1 VYLQA
6 SNLEMR
12 QASVYR
18 AIKTNAFHKNVSHHL
33 KKLIPLFL
41 RFVLEYSPWIVETRN
56 MKSNQAR
63 QCETEN
69 NMSDDRMNFVETDET
84 LLHDETTKAQPAKRR
99 GRPKGS
105 KNRKSVYML
114 PDEGWDIDSSVDMAT
129 PTATAPVG
137 KAKSAA
143 LHRRWQREWIRPQF
157 ALSRKDAYEIFFKF
171 LRSAKGKDALKK
183 LITNGSPGVG
193 KLTDAQLGKYL
204 EQTNLLSRY
213 PHEVVIKG

>member
-1 VYLQA
+1 M
-6 SNLEMR
+6 SN
-12 QASVYR
+12 
-18 AIKTNAFHKNVSHHL
+18 
-33 KKLIPLFL
+33 
-41 RFVLEYSPWIVETRN
+41 
-56 MKSNQAR
+56 
-63 QCETEN
+63 
-69 NMSDDRMNFVETDET
+69 DRVNFVETDET
-84 LLHDETTKAQPAKRR
+84 LLHDETTKAPTVKQSRR

-114 PDEGWDIDSSVDMAT
+114 PDEGWDIDSSVEMATPTAT

-157 ALSRKDAYEIFFKF
+157 SLTRKDAYEIFFKF
-171 LRSAKGKDALKK
+171 LRSSKGKEALKK
-183 LITNGSPGVG
+183 LITQGSPGVG
-193 KLTDAQLGKYL
+193 KLTDTQLGKYL